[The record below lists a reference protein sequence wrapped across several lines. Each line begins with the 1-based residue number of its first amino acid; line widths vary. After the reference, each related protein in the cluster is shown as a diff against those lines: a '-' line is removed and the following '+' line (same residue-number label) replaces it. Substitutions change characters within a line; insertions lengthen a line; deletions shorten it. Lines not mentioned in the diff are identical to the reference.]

1 MPFFRSRRPTDGD
14 PLEPDPLR
22 RSGVYGIFLFV
33 GILATIA
40 LGIWIGRATLPAPI
54 RSVYLWAFATF
65 LFGALV
71 GLSEILSRYR
81 DEPILATVTSS
92 GMSYLALNG
101 TISLVAF
108 AVLRKYPTQIF
119 PALQNDLFLSA
130 VVAGFG
136 AMTVFR
142 SKLFTFK
149 SSDGKEYPIGPS
161 IVLDTVLKMID
172 SKIDRRRATDRQLK
186 VFNAMFG
193 INDFGNTANY
203 IEASLLSFQN
213 LSQDDKA
220 QVTSVIDQYRSLT
233 RWPDTLKSLGLGFA
247 FLTIAGEDNFDH
259 VIINL
264 KRYVASQRAADPQ
277 NQGSAIRPPA
287 PSAGNPAPPAN

>member
-1 MPFFRSRRPTDGD
+1 MPLFRSRRPNDAD
-14 PLEPDPLR
+14 PEPRPAR
-22 RSGVYGIFLFV
+22 RSGIYGVFLLT

-40 LGIWIGRATLPAPI
+40 LGIWIGRATLPVPL

-130 VVAGFG
+130 VAAGFG
-136 AMTVFR
+136 AMTIFR

-193 INDFGNTANY
+193 IDDFVSTANY

-220 QVTSVIDQYRSLT
+220 QVTSVIDQYRLLT

-259 VIINL
+259 VMINL
-264 KRYVASQRAADPQ
+264 KRYVASQRAVDPP
-277 NQGSAIRPPA
+277 NQGGVNRASAPP
-287 PSAGNPAPPAN
+287 AGNPAPPAN